1 MKGGK
6 DMEKVYR
13 FYFNEKSYNLK
24 EDEKDIFCIPADTLE
39 FNGNEFYQ
47 NIYKDFVI
55 GDNIKIVNNM
65 EENDMKKDHFAQYIF
80 EMLQTMTN
88 EIEKRLKEKNI

>member
-1 MKGGK
+1 
-6 DMEKVYR
+6 MEKVYK

-24 EDEKDIFCIPADTLE
+24 EDEKDIFCIPRDTLE

-55 GDNIKIVNNM
+55 GDNIKFVNNM
-65 EENDMKKDHFAQYIF
+65 EENDMKSDLFAKYIF
-80 EMLQTMTN
+80 EMLQTMIKD
-88 EIEKRLKEKNI
+88 IEKKIEEKNNN